1 MAAKT
6 TFVTLECEALGKR
19 EFEIS
24 QAERLLNM
32 KPNGGWVLADS
43 KFEFKN
49 GTINRR
55 NKGEAE
61 K

>member
-6 TFVTLECEALGKR
+6 TIVTLQCEALGKR
-19 EFEIS
+19 EFPIT
-24 QAERLLNM
+24 QAETLLNM
-32 KPNGGWVLADS
+32 RPNGGWELADS

-55 NKGEAE
+55 NSGKTEE
-61 K
+61 